1 MRSSLASHTPLSSY
15 LLSCSQSLSQTR
27 FSQFRR
33 GSLRYFSLVTIALV
47 SLLSGSLVFSPQ
59 EAKAQQSDFAHQNSI
74 YEANLYKRRV
84 LRARLQENQP
94 IEEWI
99 RRAIVER
106 GKNPET
112 ARRSYEAALKIA
124 SEKASLWL
132 ELSKTIQ
139 TISLRKPR
147 NYNRHQLY
155 RDGTAASYNAYRF
168 ASSEAIKAD
177 ALGVLAGFLKARS
190 YWRPALDAYKAS
202 LTLRPDETLAQIYKE
217 LRAEKG
223 FRITNYKMNS
233 DLLNPRLCVQFSENL
248 FARGTDYS
256 TFVKI
261 NKEDPDGVRVERR
274 QICIDGFKHGETY
287 KVSLRQ
293 GLPSIVGEQLLKT
306 SDLTVYVR
314 DRSSSVRF
322 SSKSFVLPKFGQRG
336 LPLMSVN
343 TKEASLALYRVGDR
357 NLVGSLLDGQFQS
370 DLGTYETEQLRN
382 RFGAEVW
389 KGKVDIT
396 TKLNK
401 DITTAVPIGKVLP
414 EMKPGLYVV
423 RAWPSNSKYGSS
435 RGSTQWFIISDIGLS
450 TLKAQNGLY
459 GFVRSITSA
468 EPMANVSVRL
478 LARNNEV
485 LGTVKSDAK
494 GMVKFEGGL
503 LRGKGGNRPALLVAN
518 GETGDYGFVD
528 LTKAAF
534 DLTDRG
540 VAGRDAPGPLDG
552 FVFTERGVYRPGE
565 DVFLTALLRDQNAKA
580 VTGLPLTLVFTRPDG
595 KEHKRVTLPDQGA
608 GGRSFALPLIQS
620 AMTGTWRVQAYGDVK
635 ASPVASTSF
644 LVEDYVPERM
654 ELTLKKD
661 SDLWSS
667 NTQAEVRVAGSY
679 LYGAPAAKHQLK
691 GEVTIQRR
699 SKGLQG
705 FEGFE
710 FGLTDEKF
718 LNVHKPLNNIGVLN
732 EKGKTTLNL
741 DLPNFVRPSKPIE
754 ARMNIRLLEPGGR
767 QVVRAITLPVANEKP
782 MIGIKK
788 LFKPSDLK
796 TGEVAEF
803 EIIRLDK
810 RAKRTAEVLKW
821 ELLDVQKS
829 YQWYSQNGRWRS
841 EPVVYTNR
849 VAKGEVTTSEDG
861 SVQIKVPVKR
871 GNYRLEVVSNTFN
884 QLAASTRFS
893 VDWYAA
899 RDADTPDILELAT
912 QKSTYDIGEKVSFTL
927 KPQAKG
933 KTLIAIM
940 NEALLDVREVSLGAD
955 GGDIEFE
962 VSKDWGVGAYAVA
975 MHYHTLDETIQQ
987 MPGRAIGVKWLKTNE
1002 APRKLEIGLNL
1013 PSKQKA
1019 NETLRVPVEVKGLSE
1034 GETAYVMVSAVD
1046 EGILSLT
1053 NYATPRPDKH
1063 YYGQRRLSAEI
1074 RDIYGHLINGMNG
1087 TIGRIRTGGDAG
1099 GLALQGKPNSIKP
1112 VALYSGIVKVD
1123 SSGKGEISFEVP
1135 QFNGRLRVMAYAWSD
1150 TKLGTLES
1158 ELTVRDPIVALAS
1171 MPLFLTKGDASKLFL
1186 SLDNVDG
1193 VEGMY
1198 KLDVSSTGKLEFK
1211 AEEFTKPLELK
1222 KGSRVNLALSMKA
1235 LKLGSAKIA
1244 VKLTNEAGFSL
1255 AHSYDI
1261 QVNPPQPDASWRTV
1275 KMLSANGGKLSLT
1288 TDVFADLIPETA
1300 SASVTI
1306 GNRAGLDV
1314 TGIFEALKRY
1324 PYGCAEQT
1332 TSRAM
1337 PLLYVSRIAP
1347 LYGQSIAK
1355 DLPKQMEKAI
1365 ARLASLQNS
1374 QGGFGL
1380 WSPHSADMWL
1390 TAYVTD
1396 FLTRAKEQS
1405 YTVPPEMITTA
1416 LARLKNTV
1424 NFASDFSKG
1433 GEDLAYALYVLAR
1446 NGEAN
1451 IGDLR
1456 YYADTKIKNFSTA
1469 LAQSQIAASLA
1480 MYGDQARSQAAFRV
1494 AFESIINAQEQ
1505 TGTGYYRRDFGTDLR
1520 DRAAILA
1527 LSAEVKSKA
1536 VPQAKLIKAVL
1547 QARSEKTITST
1558 QENAWMLLAAN
1569 ALEAT
1574 DRSILLEINGE
1585 EKQGEQR
1592 YNFTPSELSQ
1602 SPFSATNKSAEDVSA
1617 ILTIHGSSE
1626 NPLPALEKGIG
1637 LKRQFFT
1644 MGGKEISLI
1653 NAKQNDRVVVVLTI
1667 ADNEYKGGRLLLTDR
1682 LPAGYMIENPKL
1694 MSSANLRGFKWLKVG
1709 AYPTH
1714 QSFRDDKFVAAF
1726 NLATRYNKSE
1736 PRLIRVAYIMRAA
1749 FLGRYIHP
1757 AANVEDMYRPNR
1769 FARTNAQNILIEKP

>member
-1 MRSSLASHTPLSSY
+1 MRSSLTSTSFINSFISKFLTVLALA
-15 LLSCSQSLSQTR
+15 LIGL
-27 FSQFRR
+27 FGDQFIH
-33 GSLRYFSLVTIALV
+33 SPTIALAEPAEY
-47 SLLSGSLVFSPQ
+47 SHS
-59 EAKAQQSDFAHQNSI
+59 NSN
-74 YEANLYKRRV
+74 YEANLYKRRLV
-84 LRARLQENQP
+84 RARVSENQP

-106 GKNPET
+106 GKDPIK
-112 ARRSYEAALKIA
+112 ARRSYEAALKKA
-124 SEKASLWL
+124 PEKASLWL

-139 TISLRKPR
+139 AISFSKPH

-155 RDGTAASYNAYRF
+155 RDGTGASYNAYRY
-168 ASSEAIKAD
+168 ATSDAVKAD

-190 YWRPALDAYKAS
+190 YWRPSLDAYKAS
-202 LTLRPDETLAQIYKE
+202 LSLESNESLTKIYKE

-248 FARGTDYS
+248 YARGTDYS

-261 NKEDPDGVRVERR
+261 NQDDPDGVRVERR

-293 GLPSIVGEQLLKT
+293 GLPSVVGEQLLKT

-314 DRSSSVRF
+314 DRSPSVRF

-336 LPLMSVN
+336 LPLVSVN
-343 TKEASLALYRVGDR
+343 TKAASLALYRVGDR

-389 KGKVDIT
+389 SGKVDIS

-401 DITTAVPIGKVLP
+401 DITTAVPIGEVLP

-423 RAWPSNSKYGSS
+423 RAWPENSKYGSN

-468 EPMANVSVRL
+468 EPMTDVSIRL

-485 LGTVKSDAK
+485 LGTAKSDAK
-494 GMVKFEGGL
+494 GMVHFEGGL

-518 GETGDYGFVD
+518 GTKGDYGFVD

-540 VAGRDAPGPLDG
+540 VAGRDAPGSLDG

-565 DVFLTALLRDQNAKA
+565 DVFLTALLRDQHANAVKD
-580 VTGLPLTLVFTRPDG
+580 VPLTLVFTRPDG
-595 KEHKRVTLPDQGA
+595 KEHKRVALTDEGA
-608 GGRSFALPLIQS
+608 GGRSFALPLIQT

-654 ELTLKKD
+654 ELTLRKD
-661 SDLWSS
+661 SDVWSS
-667 NTQAEVRVAGSY
+667 QAQAEVRVAGSY

-691 GEVTIQRR
+691 GDITIQRR
-699 SKGLQG
+699 SKGLKG

-710 FGLTDEKF
+710 FGLANEKF
-718 LNVHKPLNNIGVLN
+718 LNVHKPLNNIGLLN

-741 DLPNFVRPSKPIE
+741 DLPSFVRPSKPIE
-754 ARMNIRLLEPGGR
+754 AKMNIRLLEPGGR

-788 LFKPSDLK
+788 LFKPSELK

-803 EIIRLDK
+803 EIVRLDK

-849 VAKGEVTTSEDG
+849 VAKGEITTSEDG
-861 SVQIKVPVKR
+861 SVKIKMPVKR

-912 QKSTYDIGEKVSFTL
+912 EKSTFDIGEKVSLTL

-933 KTLIAIM
+933 KTLVAIM
-940 NEALLDVREVSLGAD
+940 NEKLLDVREVSLGEE

-962 VSKDWGVGAYAVA
+962 VSEKWGVGAYAVA
-975 MHYHTLDETIQQ
+975 MHYHTLDETIKQ

-1002 APRKLEIGLNL
+1002 TPRKLEIGLTL
-1013 PSKQKA
+1013 PAKQKA

-1034 GETAYVMVSAVD
+1034 GETAYVMISAVD

-1063 YYGQRRLSAEI
+1063 YYGQRRLSGEI

-1123 SSGKGEISFEVP
+1123 SAGKGEISFEVP
-1135 QFNGRLRVMAYAWSD
+1135 QFNGRLRVMAYAWSE

-1186 SLDNVDG
+1186 SLDNVDAADG
-1193 VEGMY
+1193 LY
-1198 KLDVSSTGKLEFK
+1198 KLDVTATDKLGFQQ
-1211 AEEFTKPLELK
+1211 EEFAQPIELN
-1222 KGSRVNLALSMKA
+1222 KGSRVNLALSMNA
-1235 LKLGSAKIA
+1235 LKLGAAKIA
-1244 VKLTNEAGFSL
+1244 VKLTNDNGFNL
-1255 AHSYDI
+1255 THSYDI
-1261 QVNPPQPDASWRTV
+1261 HVNPPQPDASWRTV

-1288 TDVFADLIPETA
+1288 NDIFADLIPETA

-1396 FLTRAKEQS
+1396 FLTRAKEQNYS
-1405 YTVPPEMITTA
+1405 VPPVMISTA

-1424 NFASDFSKG
+1424 NFAIDFSKG

-1480 MYGDQARSQAAFRV
+1480 MYGDQARSQAAFKV
-1494 AFESIINAQEQ
+1494 AYESIVNASEL

-1536 VPQAKLIKAVL
+1536 LPQAKLINAVV
-1547 QARSEKTITST
+1547 QARSEKGITST

-1569 ALEAT
+1569 ALEAN

-1585 EKQGEQR
+1585 AKQGEQR
-1592 YNFTPSELSQ
+1592 YTFSPDDLSQ
-1602 SPFSATNKSAEDVSA
+1602 APFSAVNKSAEDINAV
-1617 ILTIHGSSE
+1617 LTIHGASE

-1644 MGGKEISLI
+1644 LAGKEISLI

-1667 ADNEYKGGRLLLTDR
+1667 SDKEHKGGRLLLTDR

-1694 MSSANLRGFKWLKVG
+1694 MSSSNLRNFKWLKVG

-1726 NLATRYNKSE
+1726 NLSTRYNATST
-1736 PRLIRVAYIMRAA
+1736 RTIRVAYIMRAA

-1769 FARTNAQNILIEKP
+1769 FARTNAQNILIERP

>member
-1 MRSSLASHTPLSSY
+1 MRSSLTSAPSHHLLSSPAPHKNVM
-15 LLSCSQSLSQTR
+15 LLRCFFVFAIASVLSMSG
-27 FSQFRR
+27 FMP
-33 GSLRYFSLVTIALV
+33 V
-47 SLLSGSLVFSPQ
+47 SLQLSKAHAQSSDYAHSNSL
-59 EAKAQQSDFAHQNSI
+59 
-74 YEANLYKRRV
+74 YEANLYKKRI
-84 LRARLQENQP
+84 LRARQSENLP
-94 IEEWI
+94 IDEWI
-99 RRAIVER
+99 RKAIVER
-106 GKNPET
+106 GKDPEL
-112 ARRSYEAALKIA
+112 ARQSYEAALKLA
-124 SEKASLWL
+124 SEKSSLWL

-139 TISLRKPR
+139 AISLAKPR

-155 RDGTAASYNAYRF
+155 RDGTAASYNAYRY
-168 ASSEAIKAD
+168 ATSEAVKAD

-202 LTLRPDETLAQIYKE
+202 LNLQPDEVLAKIYKQ

-261 NKEDPDGVRVERR
+261 EDQDPDGVRVERR

-293 GLPSIVGEQLLKT
+293 GLPSVVGEQLLKT

-314 DRSSSVRF
+314 DRSPSVRF

-343 TKEASLALYRVGDR
+343 TKAASLRLYRVGDR
-357 NLVGSLLDGQFQS
+357 NLISSILDGQFQS
-370 DLGTYETEQLRN
+370 DLGSYQTEQLRN

-389 KGKVDIT
+389 SGTVDIE

-401 DITTAVPIGKVLP
+401 DITTAVPIGKALP

-423 RAWPSNSKYGSS
+423 RAWPENSKYGSN

-450 TLKAQNGLY
+450 SLKAQNGLY

-468 EPMANVSVRL
+468 EPMANISVRL

-485 LGTVKSDAK
+485 LGSVTSDAK
-494 GMVKFEGGL
+494 GMVHFEGGL
-503 LRGKGGNRPALLVAN
+503 LRGKGGNRPALLVAT
-518 GETGDYGFVD
+518 GEAGDYGFVD

-540 VAGRDAPGPLDG
+540 VAGRDAPGPMDG

-565 DVFLTALLRDQNAKA
+565 EVFLTALLRDQNADA
-580 VTGLPLTLVFTRPDG
+580 VQGVPLTLVFTRPDG

-635 ASPVASTSF
+635 AAPVASTSF

-654 ELTLKKD
+654 ELTLRKD
-661 SDLWSS
+661 SDIWSS
-667 NTQAEVRVAGSY
+667 ENRAEVRVSGSY
-679 LYGAPAAKHQLK
+679 LYGAPAAQHQLK
-691 GEVTIQRR
+691 GDVTILRR
-699 SKGLQG
+699 AKGLPG
-705 FEGFE
+705 FEGYE
-710 FGLTDEKF
+710 FGLADEKF
-718 LNVHKPLNNIGVLN
+718 YNVHKPLNNMGLLN

-741 DLPNFVRPSKPIE
+741 DLPNFGRPSKPLE

-767 QVVRAITLPVANEKP
+767 QVVRAITMPVANEKP
-782 MIGIKK
+782 MIGVKK

-796 TGEVAEF
+796 TGEVAKF
-803 EIIRLDK
+803 EIVRLDK
-810 RAKRTAEVLKW
+810 RAKRTSEVLKW

-829 YQWYSQNGRWRS
+829 YQWYSQNGRWRA

-861 SVQIKVPVKR
+861 SVQIQVPVKR
-871 GNYRLEVVSNTFN
+871 GNYRLEVVSQTFN

-899 RDADTPDILELAT
+899 RDADTPDILEMAT
-912 QKSTYDIGEKVSFTL
+912 LKSTYDIGEKVSLTL

-933 KTLIAIM
+933 KTLIAIL
-940 NEALLDVREVSLGAD
+940 NEKLLDVREVSLGAE

-962 VSKDWGVGAYAVA
+962 VSEKWGVGAYAVA
-975 MHYHTLDETIQQ
+975 MHYHTLDEALKQ

-1002 APRKLEIGLNL
+1002 APRKLEIGLEL
-1013 PSKQKA
+1013 PKIQKA

-1034 GETAYVMVSAVD
+1034 GETTYVMVSAVD

-1053 NYATPRPDKH
+1053 NYVTPRPDKH
-1063 YYGQRRLSAEI
+1063 YYGQRRLSGEI
-1074 RDIYGHLINGMNG
+1074 RDIYGQLINGMNG
-1087 TIGRIRTGGDAG
+1087 ALGRIRTGGDAG
-1099 GLALQGKPNSIKP
+1099 GLALQGAPNSIKP

-1123 SSGKGEISFEVP
+1123 ADGKGEIAFEVP

-1150 TKLGTLES
+1150 KKLGTHES
-1158 ELTVRDPIVALAS
+1158 ELIVRDPIVALAS
-1171 MPLFLTKGDASKLFL
+1171 MPLFLTKGDASKLHL

-1193 VEGMY
+1193 EEGLY
-1198 KLDVSSTGKLEFK
+1198 KLEISATDKLEFK
-1211 AEEFTKPLELK
+1211 KEEFSEAIELK

-1235 LKLGSAKIA
+1235 KSIGSAKIA
-1244 VKLTNEAGFSL
+1244 VKLSNDAGFSL
-1255 AHSYDI
+1255 AQSYDI

-1275 KMLSANGGKLSLT
+1275 KMLSKNGGKLSLT
-1288 TDVFADLIPETA
+1288 SDIFADLIPETA
-1300 SASVTI
+1300 SATVTI

-1337 PLLYVSRIAP
+1337 PLLYVSSIAP

-1355 DLPKQMEKAI
+1355 DLPKQMHKAI

-1380 WSPHSADMWL
+1380 WSPHSTDMWL

-1396 FLTRAKEQS
+1396 FLTRAKEQNYS
-1405 YTVPPEMITTA
+1405 VPPEMITTA

-1424 NFASDFSKG
+1424 NFASDFTKG

-1480 MYGDQARSQAAFRV
+1480 MYGDQARSVAAFKL
-1494 AFESIINAQEQ
+1494 AFERLDNASDD
-1505 TGTGYYRRDFGTDLR
+1505 TGTWNYRRDFGTSLR
-1520 DRAAILA
+1520 DRAGVLA
-1527 LSAEVKSKA
+1527 LSAEVKSK
-1536 VPQAKLIKAVL
+1536 VLPQAKLIKAVMK
-1547 QARSEKTITST
+1547 ARQDKGITST

-1569 ALEAT
+1569 ALEAN
-1574 DRSILLEINGE
+1574 DRAILLEINGE
-1585 EKQGEQR
+1585 AKQGEQR
-1592 YNFTPSELSQ
+1592 YNFTAAELSN
-1602 SPFSATNKSAEDVSA
+1602 SPFTAMNKSAEDVSA
-1617 ILTIHGSSE
+1617 VMTIHGASE

-1644 MGGKEISLI
+1644 MAGKEVSLI

-1667 ADNEYKGGRLLLTDR
+1667 NDNEYKGGRLLLTDR
-1682 LPAGYMIENPKL
+1682 LPAGFMIENPKL
-1694 MSSANLRGFKWLKVG
+1694 VSSSNLRNFKWLKVG

-1726 NLATRYNKSE
+1726 NLSTRYNTTE
-1736 PRLIRVAYIMRAA
+1736 PRVIRVAYIMRAA
-1749 FLGRYIHP
+1749 YLGRYIHP

-1769 FARTNAQNILIEKP
+1769 FARTNAQNILIEAP